1 MKFHCPV
8 AFDSL
13 SLRLRILVALTCM
26 LLPVFLVQAYHQ
38 RDILDDLRRNI
49 LLFQAKDITFG
60 RDSAAIRSLPAAFGE
75 DILYYT
81 LYSPEGKL
89 LWYAPHGGRPRRLKP
104 MLLDEGQRYGG
115 WFSHFAG
122 EEISVPVRLTDGN
135 ILMVSKRDVLERA
148 ALDRLLG
155 SRSLRGAS
163 LTIGLGVLVVLFM
176 AVLLRW
182 TMRPVNRAAALTRRI
197 VPDDPGRGVPV
208 DGLPPELRGL
218 AEAANDALRRLG
230 LAYEREKRF
239 VSDAA
244 HQLRTPLTVLGLLL
258 EEGRRGGKPD
268 WVGIRREFRHMER
281 LVFQLGRLAKSD
293 RAALTARSGAVSPAD
308 LSRAV
313 REAAVSL
320 LPLFEK
326 EGRTLEA
333 DIADGLRCACDAGDM
348 RELVGNLLE
357 NALLHGK
364 GATRLCAGR
373 QGGRIIVDVTDEG
386 DGVPEE
392 LREDMFRR
400 FSKRD
405 PNSDGS
411 GLGLA
416 IARQI
421 ARNAGGNLAF
431 VSSPV
436 CVIRLDLPEIPD
448 RSPQLR
454 EALP

>member
-135 ILMVSKRDVLERA
+135 ILMVSKRDVLERV

-208 DGLPPELRGL
+208 DGCRRNCAGWPRPRMTRSDALASPMNGKRGL
-218 AEAANDALRRLG
+218 FPMRRI
-230 LAYEREKRF
+230 
-239 VSDAA
+239 SC
-244 HQLRTPLTVLGLLL
+244 
-258 EEGRRGGKPD
+258 
-268 WVGIRREFRHMER
+268 
-281 LVFQLGRLAKSD
+281 
-293 RAALTARSGAVSPAD
+293 
-308 LSRAV
+308 V
-313 REAAVSL
+313 R
-320 LPLFEK
+320 P
-326 EGRTLEA
+326 
-333 DIADGLRCACDAGDM
+333 
-348 RELVGNLLE
+348 
-357 NALLHGK
+357 
-364 GATRLCAGR
+364 
-373 QGGRIIVDVTDEG
+373 
-386 DGVPEE
+386 
-392 LREDMFRR
+392 
-400 FSKRD
+400 
-405 PNSDGS
+405 
-411 GLGLA
+411 
-416 IARQI
+416 
-421 ARNAGGNLAF
+421 
-431 VSSPV
+431 
-436 CVIRLDLPEIPD
+436 
-448 RSPQLR
+448 
-454 EALP
+454 